1 MVKILIFQFILEHF
15 SELLQFGLDHSLA
28 IRLRS
33 VICIIILK
41 VILRFIKNF
50 IGLYGS
56 HYLSR
61 ICLLPVQFFDVV
73 FGQFFLVLILVNYS
87 GTVLVTYVV
96 SLHIEFVRTV
106 VNLTRFL
113 SFNKLTT

>member
-1 MVKILIFQFILEHF
+1 VKILIFQFILEHF

-33 VICIIILK
+33 VICIIILM

-73 FGQFFLVLILVNYS
+73 FGQFFLVLIMVKNS
-87 GTVLVTYVV
+87 GTVLGTYVV
-96 SLHIEFVRTV
+96 SLPIELGRIVG
-106 VNLTRFL
+106 NKK
-113 SFNKLTT
+113 SFQ